1 MLNPIQ
7 RHLAND
13 KIWGG
18 NDWCIKP
25 EIAAAVGRLDAMT
38 GGANRRDFPAP
49 EAAILEF
56 DNYKGNPNAENG

>member
-1 MLNPIQ
+1 LNPIQ

-18 NDWCIKP
+18 NDWYIKP
-25 EIAAAVGRLDAMT
+25 EVAASVGRLDAMT
-38 GGANRRDFPAP
+38 GCANRRDFPAP

-56 DNYKGNPNAENG
+56 DNYKGNPDAKNG